1 MNKKTSILFIS
12 ILCLFASC
20 IGERLNPE
28 ETDEATAYLL
38 VRGGDSRDTDPLDNE
53 IKTLRILAFRV
64 NGQCASNVL
73 YYTTLDEPIQHP
85 INDGIYNFVFLANE
99 PTLKDVQNALKQVHT
114 YTDLDNI
121 TYPESVFRSNVPIP
135 MLQEIKNIEI
145 LAERGKAKV
154 DEHLEQNSLSLKL
167 KRLASRVD
175 IVLEAEEDM
184 TNYFTGITFSGIP
197 DGIKLMSDD
206 NGTINRTKTRKYTLN
221 DNSDAITEEQKERGI
236 AWVKKITR
244 LILPFNN
251 FTPVDDATKA
261 FELTIDM
268 NGRNSLS
275 CKLKSETES
284 VNGDTKNNYT
294 LPLNSRLSLTGV
306 IKVINKS
313 DIAHEEEERISRNG
327 DNDSDTVRNAYVSTQ
342 EGKTQKIKFHITRA
356 AIRHE

>member
-1 MNKKTSILFIS
+1 M
-12 ILCLFASC
+12 
-20 IGERLNPE
+20 
-28 ETDEATAYLL
+28 
-38 VRGGDSRDTDPLDNE
+38 
-53 IKTLRILAFRV
+53 
-64 NGQCASNVL
+64 
-73 YYTTLDEPIQHP
+73 
-85 INDGIYNFVFLANE
+85 
-99 PTLKDVQNALKQVHT
+99 
-114 YTDLDNI
+114 
-121 TYPESVFRSNVPIP
+121 
-135 MLQEIKNIEI
+135 
-145 LAERGKAKV
+145 
-154 DEHLEQNSLSLKL
+154 
-167 KRLASRVD
+167 
-175 IVLEAEEDM
+175 LEAEEDM

-306 IKVINKS
+306 IKVINES